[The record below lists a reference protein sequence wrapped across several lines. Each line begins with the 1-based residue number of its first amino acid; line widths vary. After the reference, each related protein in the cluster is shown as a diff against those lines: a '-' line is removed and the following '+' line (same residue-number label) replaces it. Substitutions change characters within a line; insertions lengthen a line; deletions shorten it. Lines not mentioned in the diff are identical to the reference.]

1 MKISLRFLGTGS
13 GDGSCCRRRSSL
25 LLEYR
30 ERLILFDA
38 GEPCALALG
47 EAGLSATE
55 IDAVCLTHAH
65 PDHVGGFPTLIQ
77 ACRSLG
83 RTAPLDVYLPA
94 FLQPPLEAWLE
105 ALALRPERIGFLLR
119 WHHLDPAR
127 SYAQGEVTLQVFPT
141 SHDQKN
147 GRESFGYIVETP
159 AGRLVLSG
167 DLGSVEDLR
176 PPLAKSTQVLVTELS
191 HIAPNALVELLA
203 QTPLNLLLVVHIG
216 PSLSSRNANL
226 GLELNEA
233 LPLTREVFLPRDGES
248 FFFDSRVAH
257 GSPGPASP
265 SPKG

>member
-1 MKISLRFLGTGS
+1 VKISLRFLGTGS

-30 ERLILFDA
+30 ERIILFDA

-55 IDAVCLTHAH
+55 LDAVCLTHAH

-83 RTAPLDVYLPA
+83 RTEPLDVYLPA
-94 FLQPPLEAWLE
+94 FLQGPLEAWLE

-119 WHHLDPAR
+119 WHRLDPSR
-127 SYAQGEVTLQVFPT
+127 SYQQGDVTLQAFPT

-167 DLGSVEDLR
+167 DLGSAEDLQA
-176 PPLAKSTQVLVTELS
+176 PLNKSTQVLVTELS
-191 HIAPNALVELLA
+191 HIEPSKLIELLGPI
-203 QTPLNLLLVVHIG
+203 PLNLLMVVHIG
-216 PSLSSRNANL
+216 QHLSSRKGNL
-226 GLELNEA
+226 SLELNQA

-248 FFFDSRVAH
+248 FFFDSRV
-257 GSPGPASP
+257 SPAPKIP
-265 SPKG
+265 SPEG